1 MIFIKIDFLN
11 VERGFDT
18 SNYELVRPLAKGKNK
33 NVSGL
38 MKGEIGGK
46 NIKRVL
52 YINGV
57 ASSKRQKE
65 KFEILWSE
73 NFRVL
78 KKSFCKILRS

>member
-1 MIFIKIDFLN
+1 MNTDSFIVHVETDDIYKDSVEN

-65 KFEILWSE
+65 KFEIL
-73 NFRVL
+73 
-78 KKSFCKILRS
+78 